1 MLNLGKKTLMCI
13 ALAAA
18 ACSVQAQTPT
28 ATKVVSLQRA
38 PLTEEGFPQ
47 TLMLGDRNTRLNG
60 VGTRYK
66 AVFRVYRAALYA
78 ERPVH
83 SLHDLSDP
91 SQAKRIQLV
100 MLREV
105 NSSELSTLFVRGIQQ
120 NLDKAASTHWVS
132 AMVNMAEMFSR
143 YKRVEAGDQITLD
156 WLPGKGTVI
165 SVRGESAGAP
175 IPDAAF
181 YQALA
186 SIWLG
191 ATPADWTL
199 REAMLGKQTQTA
211 SAATTQTQ

>member
-1 MLNLGKKTLMCI
+1 MLKFSQKTLMCA
-13 ALAAA
+13 ALATAA
-18 ACSVQAQTPT
+18 WSVHAQTPTAT

-38 PLTEEGFPQ
+38 PAMEDVFPQ
-47 TLMLGDRNTRLNG
+47 TLKLGDRTTRLNG

-78 ERPVH
+78 ERPVQA
-83 SLHDLSDP
+83 LQDLSDP
-91 SQAKRIQLV
+91 NQAKRIQLV

-165 SVRGESAGAP
+165 TVRGEAAGTP

-191 ATPADWTL
+191 TSPADWTL

-211 SAATTQTQ
+211 SAVNTQ

>member
-1 MLNLGKKTLMCI
+1 MRSLPKHFMICAAL
-13 ALAAA
+13 LAASWA
-18 ACSVQAQTPT
+18 ASAQGSSPAANASHARHTNPVVELPT
-28 ATKVVSLQRA
+28 NIQLDQRNA
-38 PLTEEGFPQ
+38 
-47 TLMLGDRNTRLNG
+47 RLNG

-66 AVFRVYRAALYA
+66 TVFRVYRAALYA

-105 NSSELSTLFVRGIQQ
+105 NASELSTLFVRGIQQ
-120 NLDKAASTHWVS
+120 NLDKSASTHWVS

-191 ATPADWTL
+191 AAPADWAL

-211 SAATTQTQ
+211 SATSPQ